1 MFDEVS
7 RAWET
12 TMKPRHPNVEWIKK
26 VLADL
31 ERDRGNP
38 QIAALMD
45 RGMDELAVTAREPV
59 CGLQPAQE
67 PFQDLTRALT
77 VDTSA
82 AADVRKCA
90 EN

>member
-1 MFDEVS
+1 
-7 RAWET
+7 
-12 TMKPRHPNVEWIKK
+12 VEWIKK

-45 RGMDELAVTAREPV
+45 RGLDPGLDELAVAPEPV

-67 PFQDLTRALT
+67 PPEDFPRA
-77 VDTSA
+77 TSA
-82 AADVRKCA
+82 DTAVAAHARKCV
-90 EN
+90 EG